1 MGIEDYEFLTRTMEE
16 ISEQSTK
23 LATYRKALPLLKN
36 EIKETNQKI
45 TKTETEI
52 RIVEGEINASP
63 SQKGANKLNLS
74 DVEKEIKTLKGRQT
88 ENERRI
94 EKSILIPWAKAYNQ
108 NQMEEAD
115 GYFTLIGI
123 CFVLFGIIWVLLTGT
138 GILDFQCDNG
148 DFVNLE
154 SLEDGYNNCGD
165 NSDENLS
172 ELTAEQTAKLNLI
185 FFVSTVFSLS
195 WLLVP
200 LLVMTLDMGNE
211 YRTKKQNQR
220 LQVEIDE
227 LEIQRSELAKVRS
240 LSFEVKQHRQ
250 SVAGW
255 IEGRPRAEQIVSDM
269 MKDIKRVEG
278 DIAVLWDSIAHLIP
292 FSTALEKA

>member
-52 RIVEGEINASP
+52 RIIKGEINASP

-74 DVEKEIKTLKGRQT
+74 DVEKEWNALKRSRF

-94 EKSILIPWAKAYNQ
+94 EKSILIPWAKAYNSKREDDDFFT
-108 NQMEEAD
+108 MIV
-115 GYFTLIGI
+115 YFFLLLSTIT
-123 CFVLFGIIWVLLTGT
+123 VLLMGAGA

-148 DFVNLE
+148 DSVIRFDLD
-154 SLEDGYNNCGD
+154 DGDNDCGD
-165 NSDENLS
+165 NSDEFHS
-172 ELTAEQTAKLNLI
+172 ELTAEQTAKLNQK
-185 FFVSTVFSLS
+185 VSWNIVYLFS
-195 WLLVP
+195 WLWFPFLVY
-200 LLVMTLDMGNE
+200 TLDFGNE
-211 YRTKKQNQR
+211 FRTKKQNQS
-220 LQVEIDE
+220 LQVEIAE

-278 DIAVLWDSIAHLIP
+278 DIAVLWDSIAYLIP